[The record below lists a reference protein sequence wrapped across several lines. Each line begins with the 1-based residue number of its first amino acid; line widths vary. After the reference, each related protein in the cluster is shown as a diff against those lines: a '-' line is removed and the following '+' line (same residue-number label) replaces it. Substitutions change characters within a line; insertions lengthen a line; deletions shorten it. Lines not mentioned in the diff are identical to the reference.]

1 MPAILQAVNVTDIAE
16 LAGTAFT
23 AVTAA
28 TALITVRSARS
39 ENRIAGDALEAQTQP
54 LLTDLPRGLIRE
66 EIDWHEASGETS
78 RRLVDRAEISVGTS
92 GPEPVS
98 GASVPIRNV
107 GNGCARI
114 LDVTFVLPDRSEA
127 RGSVSNPVLP
137 PNEWTRVQ
145 MYRAPDEEGSTI
157 AEEIGM
163 AYSDFNVVIRYADA
177 SGRPR
182 ETVRLE
188 ITNGQYPYVSERS
201 WTMLSSN
208 AKIASRRQSLV

>member
-1 MPAILQAVNVTDIAE
+1 VNVTDIAE

-28 TALITVRSARS
+28 TALATVRSARS
-39 ENRIAGDALEAQTQP
+39 ENRIARDALEAQTQP

-66 EIDWHEASGETS
+66 EIDWHEASGEMS

-92 GPEPVS
+92 GPEPIS

-114 LDVTFVLPDRSEA
+114 LDVSFVLPIGSESS
-127 RGSVSNPVLP
+127 GSVSNPVLP

-145 MYRAPDEEGSTI
+145 FYRLPEEDGI
-157 AEEIGM
+157 GMAEEIGM
-163 AYSDFNVVIRYADA
+163 AYADFAVVVRYADA

-182 ETVRLE
+182 EAVRLE
-188 ITNGQYPYVSERS
+188 ITNGQYPHVNERS
-201 WTMLSSN
+201 WSTLTPTEQSTD
-208 AKIASRRQSLV
+208 SRRSSSLA